1 MRPVPTCAAAGIVL
15 ALSAIPSLAQSKPRI
30 DDVPRIDIRATC
42 NAVEAASSGL
52 ADAEAVAGCVRDE
65 TAAREQA
72 RRRWSRYPAA
82 ARRECAAEV
91 RIGGAP
97 SYVDLVTCL
106 ELAANL
112 PPAAPDAE

>member
-1 MRPVPTCAAAGIVL
+1 MS
-15 ALSAIPSLAQSKPRI
+15 ALPSRAQS
-30 DDVPRIDIRATC
+30 VPRIDIKATC

-52 ADAEAVAGCVRDE
+52 ADPEAVAGCVRDE

-82 ARRECAAEV
+82 SRRECAAEV

-106 ELAANL
+106 ELAANAL
-112 PPAAPDAE
+112 SSTPGTE